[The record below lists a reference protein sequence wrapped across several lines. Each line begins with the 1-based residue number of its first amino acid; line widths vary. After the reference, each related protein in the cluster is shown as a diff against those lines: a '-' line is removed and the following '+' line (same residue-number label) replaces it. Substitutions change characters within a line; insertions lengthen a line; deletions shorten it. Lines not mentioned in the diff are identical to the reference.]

1 MVQPQ
6 RIIMYDHVNPVEN
19 MAASGNV
26 LTKVHDLLMYLLSI
40 KNVAQ
45 INSSGDAKMQKHGQ
59 SFLDRIDMILHDE
72 KAQCT
77 CWFNHV
83 NPVEIV

>member
-19 MAASGNV
+19 MAVSGNV
-26 LTKVHDLLMYLLSI
+26 LTKVHDLLPI

-59 SFLDRIDMILHDE
+59 SFLTGL
-72 KAQCT
+72 T
-77 CWFNHV
+77 
-83 NPVEIV
+83 